1 MSPVDIFLS
10 ETIEDAV
17 DNESWKEDLWDAI
30 EGESKQQVQQH
41 LAHNHWV
48 MEAHKKKKKSK
59 GRDMEEE
66 I

>member
-1 MSPVDIFLS
+1 M

-17 DNESWKEDLWDAI
+17 DDESWKEDLWDAI
-30 EGESKQQVQQH
+30 EGESKQQVQQR
-41 LAHNHWV
+41 LAHNHRV

-59 GRDMEEE
+59 GRDTEEE